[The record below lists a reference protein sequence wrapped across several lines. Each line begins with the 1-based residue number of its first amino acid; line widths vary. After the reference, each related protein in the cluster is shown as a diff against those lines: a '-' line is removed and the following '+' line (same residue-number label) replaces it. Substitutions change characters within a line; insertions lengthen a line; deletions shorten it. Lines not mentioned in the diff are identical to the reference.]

1 LSNHEQHPRYVRISI
16 DVANRI
22 VSEDFKENQKIKGR
36 STLAGEYNVS
46 PETIRRAM
54 ALLSDMEVVE
64 VLHNSGV
71 IIKSKEK
78 ALEFLSKFS
87 SKENIDYLRS
97 DLNKLIS
104 GRNKIN
110 DEIQEKI
117 DLILEQSFIFK
128 TSKIIQ
134 QHEYQIEKGSW
145 IIGKMIS
152 EVKFWQNTG
161 ATILGVKK
169 GKEIIVSPGPYFAFE
184 EGENIIFVGNDNVYM
199 RVENFIENSP
209 D

>member
-1 LSNHEQHPRYVRISI
+1 MSNHEQHPRYVRISI

-97 DLNKLIS
+97 DLNKLIA

-110 DEIQEKI
+110 NEIQEKI

>member
-199 RVENFIENSP
+199 RVENFIENNP
-209 D
+209 E

>member
-54 ALLSDMEVVE
+54 TLLSDMEVLE

-87 SKENIDYLRS
+87 SRENIDYLRS
-97 DLNKLIS
+97 DINKLIA

-169 GKEIIVSPGPYFAFE
+169 GKEILVSPGPYFAFE
-184 EGENIIFVGNDNVYM
+184 EGEIIIFVGNDNVYM
-199 RVENFIENSP
+199 RVENFIENNP
-209 D
+209 E

>member
-97 DLNKLIS
+97 DLNKLIA

-110 DEIQEKI
+110 GEIQEKI

-199 RVENFIENSP
+199 RVENFIENNP
-209 D
+209 E

>member
-1 LSNHEQHPRYVRISI
+1 MSNHEQHPRYVRISI

-54 ALLSDMEVVE
+54 TLLSDMEVLE

-87 SKENIDYLRS
+87 SRENIDYLRS
-97 DLNKLIS
+97 DINKLIA

-169 GKEIIVSPGPYFAFE
+169 GKEILVSPGPYFAFE

-199 RVENFIENSP
+199 RVENFIENNP
-209 D
+209 E

>member
-1 LSNHEQHPRYVRISI
+1 MSNHEQHPRYVRISI

-97 DLNKLIS
+97 DLNKLIA

-199 RVENFIENSP
+199 RVENFIENNP
-209 D
+209 E

>member
-97 DLNKLIS
+97 DLNKLIA

-110 DEIQEKI
+110 NEIQEKI

-169 GKEIIVSPGPYFAFE
+169 GKEILVSPGPYFAFE

-199 RVENFIENSP
+199 RVENFIENNP
-209 D
+209 E

>member
-1 LSNHEQHPRYVRISI
+1 MSNHEQHPRYVRISI

-87 SKENIDYLRS
+87 SRENIDYLRS

>member
-1 LSNHEQHPRYVRISI
+1 MSNHEQHPRYVRISI

-97 DLNKLIS
+97 DLNKLIA

-110 DEIQEKI
+110 NEIQEKI

-169 GKEIIVSPGPYFAFE
+169 GKEILVSPGPYFAFE

-199 RVENFIENSP
+199 RVENFIENNP
-209 D
+209 E

>member
-1 LSNHEQHPRYVRISI
+1 MSNHEQHPRYVRISI

>member
-97 DLNKLIS
+97 DLNKLIA

-110 DEIQEKI
+110 GEIQEKI

-169 GKEIIVSPGPYFAFE
+169 GKEILVSPGPYFAFE
-184 EGENIIFVGNDNVYM
+184 EGEIIIFVGNDNVYI
-199 RVENFIENSP
+199 RVENFIENNP
-209 D
+209 E